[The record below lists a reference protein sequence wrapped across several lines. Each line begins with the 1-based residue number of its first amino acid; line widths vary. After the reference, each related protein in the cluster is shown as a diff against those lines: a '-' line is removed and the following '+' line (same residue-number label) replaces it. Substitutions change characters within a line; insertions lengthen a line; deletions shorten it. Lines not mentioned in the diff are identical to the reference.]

1 MSIQPKTHR
10 NWLPGRLLL
19 FSLALLLWF
28 LLVLPLLALIWRT
41 SSFDVLAATSSPA
54 ILTSVLLSLRTTLIS
69 MIVILITGT
78 PLAYV
83 IAYYEFPFK
92 RFMMLFI
99 EMPIVIPPVIAGLAL
114 LSTFGRS
121 GLLGQLLDVFNISI
135 PFTTTAV
142 VIAQVFVSAP
152 FYIRAAQTSFESVDH
167 EIQEAAAVDGANQW
181 VTFWRILLPI
191 SLSSLFVGMM
201 LSWAR
206 ALGEFGAT
214 ILFAGNLQ
222 GRTQTMPLLIYS
234 RLESDLGGAFLTALI
249 LLGFAF
255 ISFALTRLVAFRIE
269 SRVLLNPLSMRKSRQ
284 KYRER

>member
-1 MSIQPKTHR
+1 M
-10 NWLPGRLLL
+10 WL
-19 FSLALLLWF
+19 

-41 SSFDVLAATSSPA
+41 ASFDVIAAASNPA

-69 MIVILITGT
+69 MAVILVTGT
-78 PLAYV
+78 PLAYG
-83 IAYYEFPFK
+83 IAYYEFPLK

-121 GLLGQLLDVFNISI
+121 GLLGQLLDTFNIGI
-135 PFTTTAV
+135 PFSTTAV

-152 FYIRAAQTSFESVDH
+152 FYIRAAQTSFESVDR
-167 EIQEAAAVDGANQW
+167 EIQEAASVDGANRW
-181 VTFWRILLPI
+181 VTFWRILLPV
-191 SLSSLFVGMM
+191 SSSSLFVGIM

-249 LLGFAF
+249 LLAFAF
-255 ISFALTRLVAFRIE
+255 VSFALTRLVAYRIE
-269 SRVLLNPLSMRKSRQ
+269 ARISLNVFSIRKSR
-284 KYRER
+284 KRNPRSRT